1 MATITTNDA
10 GQSEVAILARVLGSG
25 QGQLPADMAR
35 YILTLGFSDDDKA
48 RMHDL
53 AVRNQNDD
61 LSAAEKEELFAYGKA
76 GTLLSILKS
85 KARRTLKARRAKPQ
99 ATAR

>member
-1 MATITTNDA
+1 MPTVTPNHA
-10 GQSEVAILARVLGSG
+10 GQSEVAILARVLGNG
-25 QGQLPADMAR
+25 QRPLPAEMAR

-53 AVRNQNDD
+53 AVRNQNDE

-76 GTLLSILKS
+76 GTLLSALV
-85 KARRTLKARRAKPQ
+85 RRGVAHWIDALANSSR
-99 ATAR
+99 